1 MVDTLESMTYQVAWE
16 VHTGTLCN
24 GTSLRIELQ
33 VEEEIDLE
41 CLGSFMEDV
50 LCS

>member
-1 MVDTLESMTYQVAWE
+1 MCQVARE
-16 VHTGTLCN
+16 VHTGTLHN
-24 GTSLRIELQ
+24 GTSLRIELR
-33 VEEEIDLE
+33 VEEETDPE